1 MAAVTEGVAD
11 GKISFRGYG
20 HDQVCLPGHHYVLQ
34 RVPEVGKHHDI
45 NWRGHVHKVIGE
57 KNEKKGNVTESK
69 GNKALMKSNFHIWAF
84 QHKYCC

>member
-34 RVPEVGKHHDI
+34 RVPEVVKHDD
-45 NWRGHVHKVIGE
+45 RD
-57 KNEKKGNVTESK
+57 
-69 GNKALMKSNFHIWAF
+69 
-84 QHKYCC
+84 